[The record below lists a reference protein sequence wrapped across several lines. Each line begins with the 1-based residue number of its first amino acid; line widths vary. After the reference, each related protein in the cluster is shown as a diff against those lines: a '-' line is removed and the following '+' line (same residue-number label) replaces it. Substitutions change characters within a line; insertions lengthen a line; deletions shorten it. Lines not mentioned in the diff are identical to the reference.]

1 MPLWEDKLEA
11 WHEILPGVRRRIL
24 AHDAGVMMVL
34 YRIDPGTTFPRHT
47 HPHVQSGTVLQG
59 GGRFRVGDDT
69 WQLTVGSSYTVPSD
83 VPHELLS
90 DPSGPT
96 VILDVFTPRRED
108 FLGETVPPDRA

>member
-1 MPLWEDKLEA
+1 VPLWEDKPAA

-24 AHDAGVMMVL
+24 AHDGGVMMVL
-34 YRIDPGTTFPRHT
+34 YRIAPGSTFALHT

-59 GGRFRVGDDT
+59 GGKFRVGEET
-69 WQLTVGSSYTVPSD
+69 WELTEGSSYTVPSN

-96 VILDVFTPRRED
+96 VILDVFTPRREE
-108 FLGETVPPDRA
+108 FLGETVPPDRP